1 VTHAAAVSGSEF
13 FPSPQS
19 AFDSSALE
27 ELRKSVDR
35 EDLKTLMRLFGEDIE
50 RNLRELEG
58 GFSEQDF
65 ERARLACHSLK
76 GVAGSAGAM
85 TLSEAARA
93 TEESLRK
100 ERRDRAIESLA
111 LVRRRAEEALAEL
124 PLLIDAI

>member
-1 VTHAAAVSGSEF
+1 VF
-13 FPSPQS
+13 FLSPQS
-19 AFDSSALE
+19 AFDSSAIE

-35 EDLKTLMRLFGEDIE
+35 EDLKTLMRLFAADIE
-50 RNLRELEG
+50 RNLRELER

-65 ERARLACHSLK
+65 ERARRACHSLK
-76 GVAGSAGAM
+76 GVAGSAGAI

-93 TEESLRK
+93 IEESFRK